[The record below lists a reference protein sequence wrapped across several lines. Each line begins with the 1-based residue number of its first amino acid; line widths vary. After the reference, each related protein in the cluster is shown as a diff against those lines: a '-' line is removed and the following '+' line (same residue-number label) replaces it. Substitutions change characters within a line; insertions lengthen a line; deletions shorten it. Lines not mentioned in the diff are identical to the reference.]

1 MSVAAADNP
10 LTGSPWENAAI
21 VPSTGDGQ
29 DATIEAAGFAA
40 AGAGSASH
48 STIGRTVELVQIIHG
63 PLKTA
68 QVGRMPGLEISL
80 QKFLSQYRSGF
91 GARTSNKPT
100 PHKHASGLIR
110 DG

>member
-1 MSVAAADNP
+1 LEDGYIGKGGFLSSRWGALAAQLCWGGVAGTVLGWLTPPTIPRCLMSVAAADNP

-48 STIGRTVELVQIIHG
+48 STI
-63 PLKTA
+63 
-68 QVGRMPGLEISL
+68 
-80 QKFLSQYRSGF
+80 
-91 GARTSNKPT
+91 
-100 PHKHASGLIR
+100 
-110 DG
+110 